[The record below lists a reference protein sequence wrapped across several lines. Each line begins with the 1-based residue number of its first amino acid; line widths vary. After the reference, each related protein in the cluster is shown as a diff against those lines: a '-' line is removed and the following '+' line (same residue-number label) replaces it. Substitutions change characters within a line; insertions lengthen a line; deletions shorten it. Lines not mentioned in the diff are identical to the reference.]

1 MQRNQRGR
9 GTNQR
14 RGGGGA
20 SKSRGSQS
28 ERRRVRMLA
37 SIGTARAEV
46 LRVNFVILKE
56 LKENQVAVLLV

>member
-1 MQRNQRGR
+1 
-9 GTNQR
+9 
-14 RGGGGA
+14 
-20 SKSRGSQS
+20 
-28 ERRRVRMLA
+28 MLA

>member
-1 MQRNQRGR
+1 MRRDQRGR
-9 GTNQR
+9 GTDQR

-20 SKSRGSQS
+20 SKRRGNQS

-46 LRVNFVILKE
+46 LRVNFGILKE